1 MILARDIMTTDV
13 VVVHPDDR
21 VGDVVQLFVQEGVTS
36 AVVID
41 KEGKIKGIITD
52 GDIMAAVRQR
62 RPVFVDLFNSLFVL
76 EDNNDLTT
84 KVQFLTPR
92 PVKDIMTRRVI
103 AVGEDASIAE
113 IAGLMTDH
121 KIKQVPVVR
130 EGQLIGLV
138 RRHDIV
144 QAVARNA
151 T

>member
-1 MILARDIMTTDV
+1 MILARDIMTTDI
-13 VVVHPDDR
+13 VVVHPDDM
-21 VGDVVQLFVQEGVTS
+21 VGDVVQLFVQKGVTS

-84 KVQFLTPR
+84 KVQFLTAR
-92 PVKDIMTRRVI
+92 PVKEIMTRRVI
-103 AVGEDASIAE
+103 AVREDASIAE

>member
-1 MILARDIMTTDV
+1 MILARDIMTTDMV
-13 VVVHPDDR
+13 AVHPDDK
-21 VGDVVQLFVQEGVTS
+21 VGDVVQLFVQKGVTS
-36 AVVID
+36 AVVVD

-84 KVQFLTPR
+84 KVQFLTAR
-92 PVKDIMTRRVI
+92 PVKEIMTRRVI